1 MQAPAPTPAANP
13 TPTPASAPPAA
24 AAPAGPVSYGLSS
37 LLATVTDPKGGQAEA
52 IRALRTHV
60 MAQHIEAGRRALA
73 VCATSRESGSTYITT
88 NLAVAMSQIGLKT
101 LLIDGN
107 LRQPGVQDLIRP
119 PASPQGLA
127 QCLIAEEDDYSG
139 YIEAEVL
146 PNLSIMYAGGTP
158 ASPQELLAGDRFE
171 AVMNTCLRDF
181 DLTIMDTPA
190 ANSCSDG
197 RRISSVLGYC
207 MIVTRKDW
215 TRVEDMKTLIDQLQ
229 SDGAKVIGTVLDDF

>member
-1 MQAPAPTPAANP
+1 MQAPAPASAANPAPTPAAA
-13 TPTPASAPPAA
+13 PASSPP
-24 AAPAGPVSYGLSS
+24 GGVSYGLSS
-37 LLATVTDPKGGQAEA
+37 LLATISDPTGGQAEA

-88 NLAVAMSQIGLKT
+88 NLAVALSQIGLKT

-119 PASPQGLA
+119 PSTAQGLA
-127 QCLIAEEDDYSG
+127 QCLAAEEDDYSG
-139 YIEAEVL
+139 YIESEVL
-146 PNLSIMYAGGTP
+146 PNLSVMYAGGSP
-158 ASPQELLAGDRFE
+158 SNPQELLAGDRFE

-190 ANSCSDG
+190 ANSCSDA
-197 RRISSVLGYC
+197 RRISSVLGYS
-207 MIVTRKDW
+207 MIVTRRDW

-229 SDGAKVIGTVLDDF
+229 ADGAKVIGTVLDDF